1 MALDK
6 RNGHSSTHIDMP
18 GWGMAEIDAEFVQVI
33 TKLNKVGLK
42 TRQCCQGDG
51 GQYSYITFELK
62 GLTLDKKLDD
72 DPNGTITLRWE
83 LH

>member
-6 RNGHSSTHIDMP
+6 RNGHPSTHIDIP
-18 GWGMAEIDAEFVQVI
+18 GWGMAEIDAEFVPVI
-33 TKLNKVGLK
+33 TELNKVGLK

-51 GQYSYITFELK
+51 WQYSYITLDLK

-72 DPNGTITLRWE
+72 GPNGTITLKWE

>member
-6 RNGHSSTHIDMP
+6 RNGHPSTHIDIP
-18 GWGMAEIDAEFVQVI
+18 GWGMAEIDAEFVPVVAE
-33 TKLNKVGLK
+33 LNKVGLK

-51 GQYSYITFELK
+51 GQYIYITFDLK

-72 DPNGTITLRWE
+72 GPNGTITPRWE